1 MIRRSLILAA
11 LISALVCA
19 SVHAEVIG
27 PLLPK
32 AAFEAG
38 MEARS
43 VNREVYYGSDEFDWE
58 EVNIPVV
65 ARWGITNL
73 ATISIEAA
81 RSAVWV
87 EGDFKDSAFDY
98 LVGGA
103 VQASLW
109 RNEKVI
115 VSAAFQFTSTMLRLE
130 DGPVRNVTTSTAGGQ
145 VIVQRPLLVG
155 GVNLDVWGGPAY
167 SLFYP
172 DIEKQLNSVNS
183 KELYTESNWG
193 AVLGVGAL
201 FWKHLDLSSYVLWV
215 ENPQPRV
222 ALLYRF

>member
-1 MIRRSLILAA
+1 MDLLHTSTMFRVESLFLCTRARVRFDSSLADTYCVDQRA
-11 LISALVCA
+11 RMRVGSCRGDWSAP
-19 SVHAEVIG
+19 S
-27 PLLPK
+27 K

-38 MEARS
+38 VEARW

-58 EVNIPVV
+58 EVNIPGV

-130 DGPVRNVTTSTAGGQ
+130 DGPVRNVTTSTAGRAGH
-145 VIVQRPLLVG
+145 RPASAAR
-155 GVNLDVWGGPAY
+155 WRP
-167 SLFYP
+167 
-172 DIEKQLNSVNS
+172 
-183 KELYTESNWG
+183 
-193 AVLGVGAL
+193 
-201 FWKHLDLSSYVLWV
+201 
-215 ENPQPRV
+215 
-222 ALLYRF
+222 

>member
-1 MIRRSLILAA
+1 M
-11 LISALVCA
+11 CA

-38 MEARS
+38 AEARWM
-43 VNREVYYGSDEFDWE
+43 NREVYYGSDESEWKE
-58 EVNIPVV
+58 TSAPVI

-73 ATISIEAA
+73 ATISIEVA

-87 EGDFKDSAFDY
+87 EGDPQDAASY
-98 LVGGA
+98 LLGGA

-115 VSAAFQFTSTMLRLE
+115 VSGAFQYTTSLLRLDE
-130 DGPVRNVTTSTAGGQ
+130 GPNRNITTSLAGGQ
-145 VIVQRPLLVG
+145 IMVQYGLTLGTVG
-155 GVNLDVWGGPAY
+155 LTVWGGPAY

-172 DIEKQLNSVNS
+172 DYEQQIGGGTF

-193 AVLGVGAL
+193 AVIGMEAL
-201 FWKHLDLSSYVLWV
+201 FWKHVDLSSYVLWV